1 LFERAKKR
9 LARILMH
16 LLTVQIEGTA
26 ESVLTKSTLW
36 EFSKQAL
43 SYTLLSELLIAA
55 SRSVL
60 A

>member
-1 LFERAKKR
+1 MPQGIANNRKKEQKAKINMSDLSQGEIEFFE
-9 LARILMH
+9 
-16 LLTVQIEGTA
+16 
-26 ESVLTKSTLW
+26 
-36 EFSKQAL
+36 QAL